1 MMPPFVRY
9 LTPLVLFLALAAL
22 LYKGLALNPREV
34 PSPLIGKPAPEFT
47 LPELEDASR
56 QLSHTDFQGKVSLL
70 NIWAT
75 WCVSCRAEHPLLMQ
89 LARQGVTIYGLDY
102 KDNRE
107 DAQRWLQRFGDPYV
121 ANAFDA
127 DGRVGI
133 DWGVYG
139 TPETFVI
146 DKQGVIRHKHI
157 GPLTTDDINRDI
169 LPLIRELRGTSG

>member
-1 MMPPFVRY
+1 MMPSFVRY

-34 PSPLIGKPAPEFT
+34 PSPLIGKPAPEFS
-47 LPELEDASR
+47 LPELKDTSR
-56 QLSHTDFQGKVSLL
+56 QLSHSDFLGKVSLL
-70 NIWAT
+70 NVWAT

-107 DAQRWLQRFGDPYV
+107 DAKRWLQRFGDPYV

-146 DKQGVIRHKHI
+146 DQRGIIRHKHI
-157 GPLTTDDINRDI
+157 GPLTEEAIQGEI
-169 LPLIRELRGTSG
+169 LPLIQKLKEDMG

>member
-34 PSPLIGKPAPEFT
+34 PSPLVGKPAPEFT
-47 LPELEDASR
+47 LPTLQNDAVKV
-56 QLSHTDFQGKVSLL
+56 SHSDFEGKVSLL
-70 NIWAT
+70 NVWAT

-102 KDNRE
+102 KDDRE
-107 DAQRWLQRFGDPYV
+107 AAQRWLTRFGDPYV

-146 DKQGVIRHKHI
+146 DQQGVIRHKHI
-157 GPLTTDDINRDI
+157 GPLTEDAIQNKI
-169 LPLIRELRGTSG
+169 IPLIQELEGKRG

>member
-22 LYKGLALNPREV
+22 LYRGLALNPREV

-47 LPELEDASR
+47 LPELKDASR
-56 QLSHTDFQGKVSLL
+56 QLSHSDFLGKVSLL
-70 NIWAT
+70 NVWAT

-102 KDNRE
+102 QDSRD
-107 DAQRWLQRFGDPYV
+107 DAKRWLQRFGDPYG

-146 DKQGVIRHKHI
+146 DQHGIIRHKHI
-157 GPLTTDDINRDI
+157 GPLTEEAIQSEI
-169 LPLIRELRGTSG
+169 LPLIQKLKEGKG

>member
-22 LYKGLALNPREV
+22 LYRGLALNPREV

-47 LPELEDASR
+47 LPELKDASR
-56 QLSHTDFQGKVSLL
+56 QLSHSDFLGKVSLL
-70 NIWAT
+70 NVWAT

-102 KDNRE
+102 KDSRD
-107 DAQRWLQRFGDPYV
+107 DAKRWLQRFGDPYV

-146 DKQGVIRHKHI
+146 DQHGIIRHKHI
-157 GPLTTDDINRDI
+157 GPLTEEAIQSEI
-169 LPLIRELRGTSG
+169 LPLIQKLKEGKG

>member
-22 LYKGLALNPREV
+22 LYRGLALNPREV

-47 LPELEDASR
+47 LPELKDASR
-56 QLSHTDFQGKVSLL
+56 QLSHSDFLGKVSLL
-70 NIWAT
+70 NVWAT

-102 KDNRE
+102 KDSRD
-107 DAQRWLQRFGDPYV
+107 DAKRWLQRFGDPYV

-146 DKQGVIRHKHI
+146 DQHGIIRHKPI
-157 GPLTTDDINRDI
+157 GPLTEEAIQSEI
-169 LPLIRELRGTSG
+169 LPLIQKLKEGKG

>member
-47 LPELEDASR
+47 LPELKDTSKK
-56 QLSHTDFQGKVSLL
+56 LSHTDFQGKVSLL
-70 NIWAT
+70 NVWAT

-102 KDNRE
+102 KDSRE

-146 DKQGVIRHKHI
+146 DQQGIIRHKHI
-157 GPLTTDDINRDI
+157 GPLTEEAIQREI
-169 LPLIRELRGTSG
+169 LPLIQQLKGDKG

>member
-34 PSPLIGKPAPEFT
+34 PSPLVGKTAPEFA
-47 LPELEDASR
+47 LPELKNASR
-56 QLSHTDFQGKVSLL
+56 QVSHTDFQGKVSLL
-70 NIWAT
+70 NVWAT
-75 WCVSCRAEHPLLMQ
+75 WCVSCRAEHPLLME
-89 LARQGVTIYGLDY
+89 LAQRGVPIYGLDY
-102 KDNRE
+102 KDSRE
-107 DAQRWLQRFGDPYV
+107 DAQRWLTRFGDPYV

-146 DKQGVIRHKHI
+146 DRRGMIRHKHI
-157 GPLTTDDINRDI
+157 GPLTEDAIQHEI
-169 LPLIRELRGTSG
+169 LPLIEELKGETG

>member
-47 LPELEDASR
+47 LPELKDNSR
-56 QLSHTDFQGKVSLL
+56 QLSHRDFQGKVSLL
-70 NIWAT
+70 NVWAT

-102 KDNRE
+102 KDSRE
-107 DAQRWLQRFGDPYV
+107 DAQRWLQRFGNPYV

-146 DKQGVIRHKHI
+146 DKHGIIRHKHI
-157 GPLTTDDINRDI
+157 GPLTEEAIQSEI
-169 LPLIRELRGTSG
+169 LPLIQKLKEDKG

>member
-1 MMPPFVRY
+1 MMPSFVRY

-34 PSPLIGKPAPEFT
+34 PSPLIGKPAPEFS
-47 LPELEDASR
+47 LPELKDTSR
-56 QLSHTDFQGKVSLL
+56 QLSHSDFLGKVSLL
-70 NIWAT
+70 NVWAT

-107 DAQRWLQRFGDPYV
+107 DAKRWLQRFGDPYV

-146 DKQGVIRHKHI
+146 DQRGIIRHKHI
-157 GPLTTDDINRDI
+157 GPLTEEAIQGEI
-169 LPLIRELRGTSG
+169 LPLIKKLKEDKG